1 MTEVILPYLFLD
13 RKMADRE
20 NVHKQEV
27 EVLNSKLQASQLERQ
42 SITSQMVELSA
53 ENKRFQTEVKIMN
66 RSVK

>member
-1 MTEVILPYLFLD
+1 
-13 RKMADRE
+13 MADRE